1 MYIDVCVCVCFWLLS
16 CVLLRTRT
24 QGDAPPS
31 RQELSDSVAL
41 GYADLGRWMSG
52 WGWWGHDLRH
62 KIEPLLDRLDG
73 GTALASE
80 GAYREAVEREFPVA
94 RRVK

>member
-1 MYIDVCVCVCFWLLS
+1 
-16 CVLLRTRT
+16 
-24 QGDAPPS
+24 
-31 RQELSDSVAL
+31 
-41 GYADLGRWMSG
+41 MSG